1 MKAPNKKTWLSSLI
15 TVAVLVAG
23 YYIYQYS
30 YVVSNYYEYVTFYY
44 DVHGLQPSTP
54 IKINGVR
61 VGYVTDVEINNNN
74 SPVQV
79 TMAILKKV
87 KITDSTIALLSAP
100 SLNGSM
106 SITIQEKEGNR
117 ILGQKDTM
125 IAMYD
130 TSILDMSDQ
139 VATIAASAKYTIA
152 EADSNLSEIR
162 QQIRNGLVADMIKRI
177 ALFAKDMKRYQ
188 SNTNRWNEQADDVVI
203 SIRNTELNAR
213 EMAADAAN
221 TSKSLRELE
230 KNTKEASKTTIVA
243 DLKNISKN
251 VRELR
256 NAVAKAT
263 DKDSSLGKLLN
274 EKETYTETNK
284 SAEDLDKDLKDVQE
298 NPPVISIIGGD

>member
-177 ALFAKDMKRYQ
+177 ALFEKDMKRYQ
-188 SNTNRWNEQADDVVI
+188 SNTNQWNEQADDVVI

-221 TSKSLRELE
+221 TSKSLCELE

-274 EKETYTETNK
+274 EKETYTEANK

>member
-177 ALFAKDMKRYQ
+177 ALFEKDMKRYQ
-188 SNTNRWNEQADDVVI
+188 SNTNQWNEQADDVVI

-274 EKETYTETNK
+274 EREAYTEANK

>member
-162 QQIRNGLVADMIKRI
+162 QQIRNGLVANMIKRI
-177 ALFAKDMKRYQ
+177 ALFEKDMKRYQ

-274 EKETYTETNK
+274 EKETYTEANK

>member
-177 ALFAKDMKRYQ
+177 ALFEKDMKRYQ

-274 EKETYTETNK
+274 EKETYTEANK

>member
-15 TVAVLVAG
+15 TAAVLVAG

-162 QQIRNGLVADMIKRI
+162 QQIRDGLVADMIKRI
-177 ALFAKDMKRYQ
+177 ALFEKDMKRYQ

-274 EKETYTETNK
+274 EREAYTEANK

>member
-177 ALFAKDMKRYQ
+177 ALFEKDMKRYQ
-188 SNTNRWNEQADDVVI
+188 SNTNQWNEQADDVVI
-203 SIRNTELNAR
+203 SIRNTELNAG

-274 EKETYTETNK
+274 EKEAYTEANK
-284 SAEDLDKDLKDVQE
+284 SAEDVDKDLKDVQE

>member
-177 ALFAKDMKRYQ
+177 ALFEKDMKRYQ
-188 SNTNRWNEQADDVVI
+188 SNTNQWNEQADDVVI

-274 EKETYTETNK
+274 EKEAYTEANK